1 MLIDVV
7 LLTEARGR
15 KENLREPR
23 VSVCTESLSAL
34 RYADLFDTVSGIV
47 ALAFSEVS
55 SRTTA
60 TIAVRTATSSA
71 ASTTGAL
78 LHVSIELLWQRW
90 S

>member
-1 MLIDVV
+1 MLVDVV

-15 KENLREPR
+15 MENLRESR
-23 VSVCTESLSAL
+23 VSMYPESLSVL

-60 TIAVRTATSSA
+60 TIAIRTATSSA
-71 ASTTGAL
+71 ASTTGVL
-78 LHVSIELLWQRW
+78 LHVSPELLWQCW

>member
-15 KENLREPR
+15 KENLRGSR
-23 VSVCTESLSAL
+23 VSMYPDSLSVL

-47 ALAFSEVS
+47 ALAFGEVS
-55 SRTTA
+55 SWTTA
-60 TIAVRTATSSA
+60 TIAIGTATSSA

-78 LHVSIELLWQRW
+78 LHVRIELLW
-90 S
+90 